1 MQRTR
6 RWASPLGEILLAA
19 DDEGLTGLWS
29 EGQRRFARGLA
40 PDREESSSPILDD
53 AVRWL
58 EAYFAGRDPGP
69 PPPLHM
75 TGTAFQLEVWRML
88 LEIPWGTTTTY
99 GELARKIAARRSAG
113 RRRLHAP
120 PPTLGH
126 PARRGRM
133 SARAVGG
140 AVGRN
145 SISIIVP
152 CHRVV
157 GSNGSLTG
165 YAGGIERKRALLIL
179 EGAIAR

>member
-88 LEIPWGTTTTY
+88 LEIPWGMTTTY
-99 GELARKIAARRSAG
+99 GELARKIA
-113 RRRLHAP
+113 
-120 PPTLGH
+120 
-126 PARRGRM
+126 ARRGRM